1 MESKKRS
8 ANEVIQYAYKLKYVA
23 EIMVSMFL
31 CVMDMPNALINMTPT
46 LLEVVMQFNKLI
58 LSILPL
64 MEENNE
70 LFGNF
75 LSMMN
80 KLKEVQ
86 SKCKK
91 LKCDL
96 EETSKKKKKVAV
108 QHHGEI

>member
-1 MESKKRS
+1 VESKKRS
-8 ANEVIQYAYKLKYVA
+8 ADEIIQYAYKLKCVA
-23 EIMVSMFL
+23 EIM
-31 CVMDMPNALINMTPT
+31 DMTNTLINMTPS
-46 LLEVVMQFNKLI
+46 LLEVVMEFNKLI

-64 MEENNE
+64 MEEKNE
-70 LFGNF
+70 LFGNL
-75 LSMMN
+75 LSMEN
-80 KLKEVQ
+80 KLKEIQ